1 MVVNVPQTAFEILSV
16 FVYCFVLFV
25 ICTSRQK
32 VFKTTFYLIFVATG
46 IADVVSIFVNSYL
59 VIQGELVLGPD
70 YQHIASFCVVT
81 SGYTFVMHMIGNLT
95 IAFNRYSAIC
105 LAEHYDKN
113 LIAIAAVANTIGAKM
128 TYVREPDGSYTFT
141 GLETHLDT
149 VNRFIYFGV
158 CLVYAVISA
167 ILNVLLI
174 YKFHRLSRSNE
185 HIKHGHHEK
194 RLFLYSLIVFAFCLL
209 MCAQQIG
216 KVFVIFSGNYDSFL
230 WITMQF
236 FWINDVMVSIPPYSL
251 LVLCSHLRRDSMGLL
266 LCKWRQSGILPASSS
281 KTPATERKALSTIR
295 VTK

>member
-105 LAEHYDKN
+105 LAEHYDK
-113 LIAIAAVANTIGAKM
+113 
-128 TYVREPDGSYTFT
+128 
-141 GLETHLDT
+141 

-230 WITMQF
+230 WITMQYTAVF
-236 FWINDVMVSIPPYSL
+236 LACV
-251 LVLCSHLRRDSMGLL
+251 VLTPSPGFNGL
-266 LCKWRQSGILPASSS
+266 
-281 KTPATERKALSTIR
+281 TPMQMAPERHSTSFI
-295 VTK
+295 V

>member
-105 LAEHYDKN
+105 LAEHYDKIWTPRNTWIAIAMQN

-149 VNRFIYFGV
+149 
-158 CLVYAVISA
+158 
-167 ILNVLLI
+167 
-174 YKFHRLSRSNE
+174 
-185 HIKHGHHEK
+185 